1 MPRFKR
7 HREFP
12 KTFTY
17 KGHVEIIEEEHERN
31 KEQQF
36 LTVPRPHTLYVIED
50 KIDCGE
56 RGEVKAEIH
65 DDQKYER

>member
-1 MPRFKR
+1 M
-7 HREFP
+7 
-12 KTFTY
+12 
-17 KGHVEIIEEEHERN
+17 EIIEEEHERN